1 MLLARKLWRE
11 PKFLGGEQGE
21 VTYIGETE
29 RYHWE
34 YRGLSGEYRGGCSGS
49 QTQTGGERGGVE
61 A

>member
-1 MLLARKLWRE
+1 MEGRKQ
-11 PKFLGGEQGE
+11 FLGGEQGE

-29 RYHWE
+29 RDRCE